1 MHRITKSY
9 LDEFTEADLD
19 ELCPKKDGE
28 GIIAQT
34 NRANYN
40 LALSWF
46 EDCKQRGI
54 PAAITQ
60 SGKNNKNGKLI
71 GYDVWCEGRGLGT
84 REGFKGKIIME
95 CHGFSG
101 LLMEKAA

>member
-1 MHRITKSY
+1 MVHRITKSY

-46 EDCKQRGI
+46 EDCKRRDI

-60 SGKNNKNGKLI
+60 PGKNNKTENSSATMSGVRAV
-71 GYDVWCEGRGLGT
+71 DSEPARAS
-84 REGFKGKIIME
+84 RERYSWSATGSVG
-95 CHGFSG
+95 C
-101 LLMEKAA
+101 